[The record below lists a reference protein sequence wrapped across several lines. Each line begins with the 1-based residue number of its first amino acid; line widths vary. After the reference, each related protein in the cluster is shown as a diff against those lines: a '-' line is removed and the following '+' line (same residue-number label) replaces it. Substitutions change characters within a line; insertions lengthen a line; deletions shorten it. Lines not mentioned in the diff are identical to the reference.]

1 MTGKFVSYGKD
12 YSADYSGTI
21 QYVVLNRTHDGYELE
36 VQDQTGNTSS
46 IVNLKKELK
55 RCNYIIQ
62 VIAYDKG
69 ATKSEL
75 TAWKKEHCGFVNT
88 LNYSRSLV
96 DIFLVDGSEIV
107 MYIPS
112 FCIQDFVNMMLANQ
126 NTEDT
131 KEEDFGSNSGD
142 VIDRW

>member
-12 YSADYSGTI
+12 YALDYASTT
-21 QYVVLNRTHDGYELE
+21 QYVVLDRGHDGYELH
-36 VQDQTGNTSS
+36 VQDQSGNTSS
-46 IVNLKKELK
+46 IVNLKKELQ

-62 VIAYDKG
+62 VIAFDKG
-69 ATKSEL
+69 ITKAEL

-126 NTEDT
+126 NIEDT
-131 KEEDFGSNSGD
+131 KEDFGSDSGD